1 MRLCACDDIIVSKIT
16 RQDASVVLTWSIIMT
31 EHYDERGQWEIVSC
45 VKKQKDTAQHW
56 YPNMP
61 NPTHPSHFQPR
72 ANSVIDLDFKRTEEE
87 KIVAIVEMGKAMN
100 ALGKTFNFNPRFEF
114 AFERLVTSGI
124 RFVIKRQEK
133 SVIEDKKVE
142 YIDYFS
148 SDKVKVKDLFPFYEN
163 INEESTKIETIKH

>member
-1 MRLCACDDIIVSKIT
+1 
-16 RQDASVVLTWSIIMT
+16 MT

-45 VKKQKDTAQHW
+45 NKKQKDTAQHW

-72 ANSVIDLDFKRTEEE
+72 ANSVIDLEFKRTEEE
-87 KIVAIVEMGKAMN
+87 KIVAIVEMGRAMN
-100 ALGKTFNFNPRFEF
+100 ALGKTFNLNAKFGF

-124 RFVIKRQEK
+124 SFVMKTQEK
-133 SVIEDKKVE
+133 NVIEDKKVE
-142 YIDYFS
+142 SIDYFS

-163 INEESTKIETIKH
+163 INEDSTKPETIKH